1 MALSLGL
8 SRRIIRDFLNTQSK
22 DQPDQIIEER
32 RYIALTKWF
41 GEV

>member
-1 MALSLGL
+1 MTLSLGL
-8 SRRIIRDFLNTQSK
+8 SRRIEIASNTQSK